1 MFTIVFYCDATT
13 VARPS
18 FAQATE
24 FKSIAPIFHNVFD
37 SIRKPAIAA
46 MLCLRHIAYAL
57 LYLDRIQEV
66 ARKTG
71 FR

>member
-1 MFTIVFYCDATT
+1 
-13 VARPS
+13 
-18 FAQATE
+18 
-24 FKSIAPIFHNVFD
+24 
-37 SIRKPAIAA
+37 